1 MSLMFPEGI
10 EFEPKDDQDWN
21 RMGIMMKI
29 IDKTIRYNAQFLVG
43 GLEDSLKDII
53 AYAAMLLEID
63 SEEADEDIS

>member
-29 IDKTIRYNAQFLVG
+29 IDKIIRYNAQFLVG
-43 GLEDSLKDII
+43 GHEDSLKDII